1 MILSRLSS
9 YLRERQRASIADM
22 ANGLD
27 STVGAL
33 ESMLATLERK
43 GRVRRVAAA
52 AGCGTSCCK
61 CDPASVAVYEWT
73 GDERTGEVRAVKDP
87 PA

>member
-9 YLRERQRASIADM
+9 YLRERHRASIADM

-52 AGCGTSCCK
+52 AGCVVGVVATVTVTISSVA
-61 CDPASVAVYEWT
+61 ASVA
-73 GDERTGEVRAVKDP
+73 A
-87 PA
+87 